1 MLTASDLWQ
10 VPVLVVLT
18 CVSCFISVWLTIAE
32 ESTP

>member
-18 CVSCFISVWLTIAE
+18 CVSIFVSVWLTVSEE
-32 ESTP
+32 ESP